1 MVTVLGPRGE
11 GRLKET
17 VVADMGLLLVW
28 DTLADRLVDSLSATA
43 TDG

>member
-1 MVTVLGPRGE
+1 MVTVLGPREE

-17 VVADMGLLLVW
+17 VADMGLLLVW
-28 DTLADRLVDSLSATA
+28 DTLTDSLVDSLSATA